1 MRAANGGGRPEI
13 SAAPGNIPHA
23 LNGAEGRSPQF
34 GAESAARP
42 LPLNAGMGVIA
53 AIDLGPSSGRVLY
66 HAAAFARLLDRPLKI
81 LHVTPDVSPDAY
93 QHVLDFC
100 LRQGPYEIDFD
111 DPNVA
116 QVVLRSGRVSEAIVR
131 EAHKANA
138 PLIVMGAR
146 GHGSIARILLGS
158 TSEAVLHSAKAPVLL
173 VPPIDM
179 NIVNLSD
186 RTALTCGPVLAA
198 VDLTDDCP
206 EQLQMA
212 SEMAKLSGEPLLL
225 MTVAKARLTDQQA
238 DVMLRQRGH
247 GLAPVKP
254 RATIVRRGNVVDEI
268 SHCAIAEGAGLV
280 VMGLRSRPRCQPGS
294 IASAVLKTK
303 RAFVLAVPGC

>member
-1 MRAANGGGRPEI
+1 MA
-13 SAAPGNIPHA
+13 
-23 LNGAEGRSPQF
+23 
-34 GAESAARP
+34 
-42 LPLNAGMGVIA
+42 VIA

-81 LHVTPDVSPDAY
+81 LHVTPEVSPDAY

-111 DPNVA
+111 DPDVA

-131 EAHKANA
+131 EAHKAHA
-138 PLIVMGAR
+138 PLIVMGER
-146 GHGSIARILLGS
+146 GHGAIARILLGS
-158 TSEAVLHSAKAPVLL
+158 TSEAVLRSASAPVLL
-173 VPPIDM
+173 VPPIGI

-198 VDLTDDCP
+198 VDLGDDSP
-206 EQLQMA
+206 QQLQMA
-212 SEMAKLSGEPLLL
+212 SEMAQLSGEPLLL
-225 MTVAKARLTDQQA
+225 MTVATKALTEDEA
-238 DVMLRQRGH
+238 SKMLFVRCH
-247 GLAPVKP
+247 GLTPVKP
-254 RATIVRRGNVVDEI
+254 RAVIVRRGKVVDEI
-268 SHCAIAEGAGLV
+268 SLCAKAEGAGLV
-280 VMGLRSRPRCQPGS
+280 VMGLRSKPRGQPGS